1 MRELSAENKI
11 FGLKPL
17 SFIGILAILQVA
29 IAFLTEP
36 MILSFDESMWQ
47 YIGRNWI
54 RNGLVPYAGGI
65 DNKSPLIFLVFG
77 ISDRLFGV
85 NFWFPRLLGI
95 AVQSAGIYFLY
106 RIAEITISR
115 RAGLFAI
122 SFYGL
127 SLAWRATG
135 GKYVSF
141 TETYA
146 ITFILIAIYTS
157 FAYQNDKYRFV
168 SGLLAGF
175 GMGFRFSAVFGI
187 LPLFVYMI

>member
-54 RNGLVPYAGGI
+54 RNGMVPYRGGV
-65 DNKSPLIFLVFG
+65 DNKSPLIFFIYG
-77 ISDRLFGV
+77 ISDWFFGV
-85 NFWFPRLLGI
+85 NYWFPRLVGVV
-95 AVQSAGIYFLY
+95 VQSMGVYFLY
-106 RIAEITISR
+106 KIAEKTISQQ
-115 RAGLFAI
+115 AAVLAI

-127 SLAWRATG
+127 SLIWRSTG
-135 GKYVSF
+135 GKYVS
-141 TETYA
+141 
-146 ITFILIAIYTS
+146 
-157 FAYQNDKYRFV
+157 
-168 SGLLAGF
+168 
-175 GMGFRFSAVFGI
+175 
-187 LPLFVYMI
+187 